1 MAIQSSIKTFVTSS
15 ISPTIIVVETLYFC
29 PSNLIFSAVQPFIT
43 VFFIPPLD
51 LSIILPAIADF
62 LCESL
67 IIVKSFAEQSYIST
81 FTGLSDLPF
90 SCIPPA
96 YPKIPA
102 IVSDALFCIEVCST
116 EQFFNITSDEVNAK
130 IPADTPNPVSLHFS
144 IIVELLFL
152 QSSITIFSLLI
163 VDAIPETLP
172 SPLIFPVLVDNLIVT
187 FLFLFIDFANIPDAS
202 SFASIS
208 PLLLH
213 SLIITS
219 FSAFAIIPADVPFSP
234 ASALIFPLLFEFII
248 LVFAFV

>member
-1 MAIQSSIKTFVTSS
+1 MPEIGIFLLEIYDGSSLF
-15 ISPTIIVVETLYFC
+15 L
-29 PSNLIFSAVQPFIT
+29 NNIFA
-43 VFFIPPLD
+43 
-51 LSIILPAIADF
+51 
-62 LCESL
+62 
-67 IIVKSFAEQSYIST
+67 
-81 FTGLSDLPF
+81 
-90 SCIPPA
+90 
-96 YPKIPA
+96 
-102 IVSDALFCIEVCST
+102 
-116 EQFFNITSDEVNAK
+116 NIW
-130 IPADTPNPVSLHFS
+130 
-144 IIVELLFL
+144 LLFL

-248 LVFAFV
+248 YK